1 MTPDRFDNLSSFLTR
16 LEAAKISFQVAR
28 NRYDAVSVVV
38 AVPGQR
44 WEVDFLDDGDIEV
57 ERFVSS
63 GQIDDESALD
73 ELFAKFTE
81 PSDTQSQSIESNGLV
96 TH

>member
-1 MTPDRFDNLSSFLTR
+1 MNPDRFENLSAFLVR
-16 LEAAKISFQVAR
+16 LEEAKISFQVAR
-28 NRYDAVSVVV
+28 NRYDAVSVMV

-44 WEVDFLDDGDIEV
+44 WEVDFLADGDVEV

-63 GQIDDESALD
+63 GQIDDESALED
-73 ELFAKFTE
+73 WFARFAE
-81 PSDTQSQSIESNGLV
+81 PPASESPSIESNGLV